1 MIDPHVH
8 FRDWGQRDEETV
20 LHGLRMAAKAGF
32 HQVFDM
38 PNTAP
43 AITGRTMTL
52 KRMELGRGAS
62 RLVSEETGRKI
73 SYRFYVGIAADPAQ
87 IAMACS
93 LWREF
98 FPSVAGLKMFASQS
112 TGDMGI
118 CACDDQRMV
127 YRELAR
133 NGYRGVLAVHCE
145 KQSLFTELPG
155 MSYQAVPERDFPGA
169 SRDAVHSLRR
179 PPESETESIKDQIAF
194 AGEQG
199 FKGSLHVCHI
209 STGESIDVVKSA
221 KAGGFSITCGATGH
235 HCLYS
240 MNRPEYLKMNPPLRP
255 EDDRKAV
262 LQGLSDGSVD
272 WLESDHAPHS
282 RAQIEAGAF
291 GIPGFGNSLRVLAL
305 LKGKIPAER
314 LEEISGRRVAEA
326 FGLEYGYDD
335 GLEWVLG
342 QDMEAIARSIESE
355 YPLD

>member
-8 FRDWGQRDEETV
+8 FRDWGQCDEETV
-20 LHGLRMAAKAGF
+20 LHGLRMGARAGF

-43 AITGRTMTL
+43 AITGRAETL
-52 KRMELGRGAS
+52 KRMELGHRAG
-62 RLVSEETGRKI
+62 RLVSSETGRKI
-73 SYRFYVGIAADPAQ
+73 AYRFYIGIVADPDQ

-145 KQSLFTELPG
+145 KESLFKDVSGISCLA
-155 MSYQAVPERDFPGA
+155 MLERDFPGA

-179 PPESETESIKDQIAF
+179 PPESEAESIKDQVAF

-199 FKGSLHVCHI
+199 FKGRLHVCHI

-221 KAGGFSITCGATGH
+221 RARGFLITCGATGH

-240 MNRPEYLKMNPPLRP
+240 MNRPGYLKMNPPLRS

-262 LQGLSDGSVD
+262 IQGLSDGSVD

-282 RAQIEAGAF
+282 RARIEAGAS
-291 GIPGFGNSLRVLAL
+291 GIPGFGNSLRALAL

-314 LEEISGRRVAEA
+314 LEEISGRRAAEA
-326 FGLEYGYDD
+326 FGLEYGDDD

-355 YPLD
+355 YPLN